1 MKIAILGTRGIPN
14 NYGGFEQFAQ
24 YLSIGLTDLGHGVS
38 VYNSHN
44 HPFQKN
50 TWKGVSIIH
59 CYDPEYIIGSAGQI
73 IYDFN
78 CIIDSRKRDFDII
91 LQLGYTSSSI
101 SNLFIRKKV
110 KVVTNM
116 DGIEWK
122 RTKFSNLAKYYL
134 FIAERLCVRY
144 TDYFIA
150 DSIGIQEYIERTY
163 NKQSTYIAYGAEE
176 IPVPDNKLISKYG
189 LEPNMY
195 DLVIARLEPENNID
209 MIIKGYLESER
220 KRKLVIVGSMKTK
233 FGKKISKYS
242 LDIEFLDFINNKLDL
257 DALRYYSNLYL
268 HGHSVGGTNPS
279 LLEAMAARSLICAHN
294 NIFNKSI
301 LNEDAFYFD
310 NSEDITQLINKNDQ
324 SKRTLFIEKNHKK
337 IKDNFSWK
345 RIIEKYNLMFQEI
358 IDS

>member
-24 YLSIGLTDLGHGVS
+24 YLSIGLTEIGHKVS

-50 TWKGVSIIH
+50 TWKGVNIIH

-101 SNLFIRKKV
+101 SNLFIRKNV

-163 NKQSTYIAYGAEE
+163 NKKSTYIAYGAEE
-176 IPVPDNKLISKYG
+176 IPVPDSKLISKYG

-195 DLVIARLEPENNID
+195 DLVVARLEPENNID

-220 KRKLVIVGSMKTK
+220 ERKLVIVGSMKTK
-233 FGKKISKYS
+233 FAKKISKYS
-242 LDIEFLDFINNKLDL
+242 SDVKFLDFINNKLDL
-257 DALRYYSNLYL
+257 DALRCYSNLYF

-279 LLEAMAARSLICAHN
+279 LLEAMAASSFICAHN

-301 LNEDAFYFD
+301 LNDEAFYFD
-310 NSEDITQLINKNDQ
+310 NSEDITQLINKYDQ
-324 SKRTLFIEKNHKK
+324 SKRTRFVEKNHKK
-337 IKDNFSWK
+337 IKDDFSWK
-345 RIIEKYNLMFQEI
+345 RIIEKYNSMFQEI
-358 IDS
+358 IGS